1 MINNLLARRVG
12 TGEWGTRSWT
22 AEVGEAGGGLPSDRS
37 WTREG
42 TREGGEAGEE
52 LPSNISCLKF

>member
-1 MINNLLARRVG
+1 MRVG
-12 TGEWGTRSWT
+12 TGGWGTRSWT